1 MHAVLVPGDG
11 IGPEIA
17 AAACAVVDATGVD
30 VTWEERPA
38 GLVALNSHGHVAPPE
53 TLQAIRA
60 VGAALKGPS
69 STPTGGGHHS
79 ANHYIRREL
88 ELYANLRPIT
98 DRTRGIDVL
107 LVREN
112 IEDHYA
118 AIEWT
123 AAPGVAEALKVVTR
137 AGSKRVAQFACEL
150 AAREGRRR
158 LTVVHKANNLKLT
171 EGLFL
176 GTAAE
181 VAAGYPALEVDDL
194 IVDAAAAQLVT
205 APESLDVLLMT
216 NTFGDILSNV
226 GAAVV
231 GSLGLLPSANYG
243 PDGLVLAE
251 GGHGSAP
258 ELAGTGRAN
267 PLGIAA
273 AAGLLLEAK
282 GYKDEAAA
290 IAAAVE
296 EVKQSGAC
304 TPDLGGDAS
313 TDEVAVQTAQL
324 VRRRLAGGRPRART
338 R

>member
-1 MHAVLVPGDG
+1 MRVVLMPGDG

-17 AAACAVVDATGVD
+17 AAASAVVDATDID

-38 GLVALNSHGHVAPPE
+38 GLVALDLYGHVAPPE
-53 TLQAIRA
+53 TLRAIRA

-69 STPTGGGHHS
+69 STAEGGGPRS
-79 ANHYIRREL
+79 ANYYIRREL
-88 ELYANLRPIT
+88 ELYANLRPIA

-118 AIEWT
+118 AIERT
-123 AAPGVAEALKVVTR
+123 AAPGVTEALKVVTR
-137 AGSKRVAQFACEL
+137 AGSERVARFACEL

-176 GTAAE
+176 STAAE
-181 VAAGYPALEVDDL
+181 VAADYPALEVDDL

-226 GAAVV
+226 AAAAV

-267 PLGIAA
+267 PLGIVA
-273 AAGLLLEAK
+273 AAGLLLKAK
-282 GYKDEAAA
+282 GYQDEAAA
-290 IAAAVE
+290 IAVAVE
-296 EVKQSGAC
+296 EVKQSAC

-324 VRRRLAGGRPRART
+324 VRRHLADGRFRAGT